1 MASPSHSHRRRH
13 EYEVV
18 RSARLLLIG
27 IFVMLRIADI
37 AMYYY
42 SIHAPHPVPAVRGHA
57 IINIMW
63 TTVFLIALWMRR
75 TWARYVLI
83 VYMGYVA
90 FVTCAVV
97 SIGFLVE
104 EIQMGPAIAI
114 AAEFVA
120 YFSGTMILIFSRDI
134 GRLTKRI

>member
-1 MASPSHSHRRRH
+1 MPSHSHSHRRRH

-18 RSARLLLIG
+18 RSARLLLVG
-27 IFVMLRIADI
+27 IFAMLRTADI
-37 AMYYY
+37 AIYYT
-42 SIHAPHPVPAVRGHA
+42 SIHAAHQVPAIRGHA

-75 TWARYVLI
+75 TWARYLLI
-83 VYMGYVA
+83 VYMGYVGFIA
-90 FVTCAVV
+90 CTVV
-97 SIGFLVE
+97 SMGFLLE

-120 YFSGTMILIFSRDI
+120 YFSGTMILIFSHDI